1 MKQINEANRRPAAIL
16 AFILVPLSGLATDLY
31 LPSFPQMT
39 QVFHASPAQVQQT
52 LAAFLISYGVGQFFV
67 GSILDSFG
75 RYRPTLIAI
84 VVFILSNILIVSSRN
99 IVVVDMIRIV
109 QGICA
114 SFIAVSKRTFF
125 VDVYTGEQQK
135 SYTALLTIVW
145 AAAPITAPFIG
156 GFLQKHFGWASCFYF
171 LGIYAL
177 IVFIFELIYGGETM
191 KTPAPF
197 KLKPMAKVYGKLL
210 NTRDFTVGVVVLGI
224 NFCVVMSF
232 NMSIPFIVE
241 KVFHFSPVV
250 TGYCALCSG
259 MALFFGG
266 LLGRKLKI
274 TQLFKKLII
283 LSLIQVVFILLMLSS
298 SHYLNDIFVLM
309 TFVML
314 IHFTGGVLYNLFFT
328 HCLTRFPENAG
339 TAGGIT
345 SGGSYIVL
353 SFAINGLLAL
363 LTITNQSKLAV
374 SYLILSFAVTVLLL
388 IFRKSILRGSAE
400 IKMESSLSVS

>member
-1 MKQINEANRRPAAIL
+1 MKRITKENRRPAAIL
-16 AFILVPLSGLATDLY
+16 AFLLVPLSGLATDLY

-52 LAAFLISYGVGQFFV
+52 LAAFLISYGVGQFFI

-84 VVFILSNILIVSSRN
+84 VVFILSNLLIVTSRN
-99 IVVVDMIRIV
+99 ILVADIIRVV

-125 VDVYTGEQQK
+125 VDAYEGEQQK

-171 LGIYAL
+171 LGIYAV

-191 KTPAPF
+191 KRPAPF
-197 KLKPMAKVYGKLL
+197 KLERIAKVYGKLL
-210 NTRDFTVGVVVLGI
+210 NTRDFTVGVVVLGV

-241 KVFHFSPVV
+241 KIFHFSPVV

-266 LLGRKLKI
+266 LVGRKWKI

-283 LSLIQVVFILLMLSS
+283 LSIVQVVFILMMLSATP
-298 SHYLNDIFVLM
+298 YLNNIVLLMAFVI
-309 TFVML
+309 L
-314 IHFTGGVLYNLFFT
+314 IHFTGGILYNLFFT
-328 HCLTRFPENAG
+328 HCLTRFPKYAG

-363 LTITNQSKLAV
+363 LTITNQNKLAI
-374 SYLILSFAVTVLLL
+374 SYLILSLTVTVLLL
-388 IFRKSILRGSAE
+388 IFRKSILHGTQE
-400 IKMESSLSVS
+400 IKMGEPFTAN